1 MKFSENLIFLKII
14 AFEIKALF
22 SVNYDKNELATVNV
36 WRSGPKISYA
46 TKGHHKQLNLFD
58 INVKL
63 A

>member
-14 AFEIKALF
+14 ALEIKALF
-22 SVNYDKNELATVNV
+22 SVNYDKNEWATVNV
-36 WRSGPKISYA
+36 WKSGPKILDA